1 MARRAATLVL
11 LAHAASASG
20 SSDFAA
26 GVRNLSQVAAAEA
39 TAPSVEAVSDFWRLV
54 GDVSSTT
61 PSTSTLTIRRED
73 PTSIPCAHKNHYL
86 YVRKGLG
93 DEALLAHSDGGSSL
107 TLLVDADVASVH
119 AFLQCGED
127 TVYNE
132 IDVAALREELI
143 AAGGPSLGGTRRG
156 LLRAL
161 EAKHK
166 QAVEILENAEDDLRV
181 LVNALKGMLDVPILQ
196 KDANHSHRAR
206 LHQSHFRPRHRPR
219 R

>member
-1 MARRAATLVL
+1 MPRRAATLVL
-11 LAHAASASG
+11 LAHAALASG

-26 GVRNLSQVAAAEA
+26 GVRNMSQVAAAEA
-39 TAPSVEAVSDFWRLV
+39 IDPPVEAVSDFWRLV

-73 PTSIPCAHKNHYL
+73 STSIPCTDTHHYL
-86 YVRKGLG
+86 YVRKSLG

-107 TLLVDADVASVH
+107 TLLVDADLASVQ
-119 AFLQCGED
+119 AFLQCGKD
-127 TVYNE
+127 TAYNE
-132 IDVAALREELI
+132 IDVAALREEFI
-143 AAGGPSLGGTRRG
+143 AAGGPSLGGIRRG
-156 LLRAL
+156 LLPAL

-166 QAVEILENAEDDLRV
+166 ETAENAEDDLRV

-196 KDANHSHRAR
+196 KYANHSHRAR
-206 LHQSHFRPRHRPR
+206 LHQSQFRPRHRPR